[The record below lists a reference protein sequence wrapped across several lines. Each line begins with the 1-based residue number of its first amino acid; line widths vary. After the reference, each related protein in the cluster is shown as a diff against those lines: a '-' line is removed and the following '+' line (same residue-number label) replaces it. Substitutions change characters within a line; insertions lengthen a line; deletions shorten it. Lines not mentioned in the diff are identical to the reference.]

1 MLLLAEMPRVLGG
14 GTCHEIKV
22 LEVRSMLL
30 ALLVVL
36 LAIASPSL
44 GQLHVRTRERE
55 RAYSVSAR
63 VLTVR
68 FDPFD
73 PGKLARR
80 QAGIWEVCVYLVVGT
95 WADAAVGGTRGRA
108 QIVLL
113 PERTLPLVVDAKVPK
128 ELGALWRISN
138 EVSSRRGRCL
148 GVWRTER
155 VDSTS
160 NSDCVLSESSVS
172 TSMQQ
177 SSTVPGSSSTY
188 ERHPGLVSAA
198 RH

>member
-1 MLLLAEMPRVLGG
+1 MLLLAEMPCVLGG

-55 RAYSVSAR
+55 RVSSVSAR

-73 PGKLARR
+73 PGK
-80 QAGIWEVCVYLVVGT
+80 QASRHLGGVCVYLVVGT